1 MKFTAT
7 EKILMNHAVD
17 PVEKISPG
25 DIITAYVDYAG
36 LHEGVDA
43 RKFELFTSLGEMTG
57 VFDREKVGMFLS
69 HHFCTAHS
77 DELAENQKHTREWAK
92 KVDIP
97 VYDFGTGIAHILIME
112 QGIAYPGAL
121 LVFGDSHTTAYG
133 AVGAMSTQAGIE
145 MPEVFLTGKLWFK
158 VPTSHK
164 YIIEGKKKKGV
175 VLLIGLILLASCAST
190 GKKKAGEVTQAKAG
204 FLEGYYEKLGPG
216 PKDGAK
222 LRWLKPGVDFSK
234 YEKLMI
240 DSVVFFLA
248 NESEYKGIDGNEMK
262 ELTDAFNLELANA
275 LKDKYP
281 MVSEP
286 GPDVI
291 RVRLAITNIKLSK
304 PVLSG
309 VTGIILVGLGISLV
323 KKGATGT

>member
-1 MKFTAT
+1 MK
-7 EKILMNHAVD
+7 K
-17 PVEKISPG
+17 S
-25 DIITAYVDYAG
+25 
-36 LHEGVDA
+36 
-43 RKFELFTSLGEMTG
+43 
-57 VFDREKVGMFLS
+57 
-69 HHFCTAHS
+69 
-77 DELAENQKHTREWAK
+77 
-92 KVDIP
+92 
-97 VYDFGTGIAHILIME
+97 
-112 QGIAYPGAL
+112 
-121 LVFGDSHTTAYG
+121 
-133 AVGAMSTQAGIE
+133 
-145 MPEVFLTGKLWFK
+145 
-158 VPTSHK
+158 
-164 YIIEGKKKKGV
+164 V
-175 VLLIGLILLASCAST
+175 VLLIGLMLLVSCAST
-190 GKKKAGEVTQAKAG
+190 GKRKTGEATHAEAR

-286 GPDVI
+286 GPDVLRI
-291 RVRLAITNIKLSK
+291 RVAITNVKLSK

-309 VTGIILVGLGISLV
+309 VTTIIPIGLGVSLI
-323 KKGATGT
+323 KKGTTGAWTGSGEIGAELLAIDTITNEVIAAAQDERSAGFTERFSKLGSAKDAFKFWAARVRTFLDDVRYPEK